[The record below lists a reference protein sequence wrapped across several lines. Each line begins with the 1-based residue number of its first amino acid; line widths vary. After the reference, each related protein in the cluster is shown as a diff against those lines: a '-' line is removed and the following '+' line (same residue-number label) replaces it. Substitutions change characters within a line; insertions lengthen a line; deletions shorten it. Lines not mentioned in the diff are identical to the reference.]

1 MKILNQT
8 KSKDQLGKVI
18 SVAVVIS
25 ELGKLELRRL
35 VETKL
40 PSNQDFYVDFINE
53 YSNGE
58 KMYHIISSKNL
69 QLN

>member
-25 ELGKLELRRL
+25 DLGTLQLRKL
-35 VETKL
+35 VGSKL
-40 PSNQDFYVDFINE
+40 PSTQDFYVDFINE

-58 KMYHIISSKNL
+58 KMYHIISDKNL